1 MKFKRVNNW
10 KSLPELKNLKS
21 LSNPPKE
28 IFYIGRWNQ
37 DIFKNCVAVVG
48 SRRMTNYGR
57 DVIEKIVP
65 QLVFEKKTV
74 VSGFMTGVDQY
85 AHQTAIENGG
95 KTIAVLGWGIN
106 FPLES
111 QDQKLAKKIVDSGS
125 LIISEWE
132 NQKPTLWTFPYR
144 NRIVAAL
151 SQEVFIIEAAA
162 QSGSLITARLAKK
175 LKRKLWAVPGPITSK
190 TSVGTNAL
198 IASGDAQMFTPLVP
212 PQGGIIAGCDRPES
226 PIINLLSSES
236 LTTNEIARKLN
247 LPVSEIG
254 AKLSL
259 LTLEGTI
266 VERDSKYSL
275 NDIC

>member
-1 MKFKRVNNW
+1 MDFKKVNNW
-10 KSLPELKNLKS
+10 KSLPELKKLKD

-28 IFYIGRWNQ
+28 LFYTGRWNPE
-37 DIFKNCVAVVG
+37 IFKNCVAVVG

-57 DVIEKIVP
+57 DVIEKIIP
-65 QLVFEKKTV
+65 QLVFNKKTI

-106 FPLES
+106 FPLEN
-111 QDQKLAKKIVDSGS
+111 QDRKLAKKIIETGG

-151 SQEVFIIEAAA
+151 SQEIIIIEAAA

-175 LKRKLWAVPGPITSK
+175 LTRVLWAVPGPITSK
-190 TSVGTNAL
+190 TSIGTNAL
-198 IASGDAQMFTPLVP
+198 IASGDAQMWLDSSVQTKSINTSDPLL
-212 PQGGIIAGCDRPES
+212 
-226 PIINLLSSES
+226 NLLENES
-236 LTTNEIARKLN
+236 LTTNEIARKLL

-259 LTLEGTI
+259 LTLEGSI
-266 VERDSKYSL
+266 IERDGKYSL
-275 NDIC
+275 NDAC